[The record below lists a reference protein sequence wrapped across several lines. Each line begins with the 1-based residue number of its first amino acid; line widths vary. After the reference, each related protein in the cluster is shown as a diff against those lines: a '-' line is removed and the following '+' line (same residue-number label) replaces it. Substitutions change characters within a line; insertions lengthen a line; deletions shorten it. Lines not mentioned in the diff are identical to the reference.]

1 MSAHVGVPAAI
12 VDFVE
17 DVRLELS
24 NSHPA
29 DLAQTIESLSQRL
42 ESQVACNAACADA
55 LLTYVE
61 THLGRTRSGVTNTRQ
76 HHHALAVVTLY
87 WSKDIVE
94 YYRFTDVGRPTA
106 TALQKVAALYTGWP
120 HAVHRINAARLYRHV
135 QHIIGAKKNSVR
147 IGDHAGP
154 IEQQQDSYRSQ
165 LIKRADLELVL
176 SWAKEDK
183 ILVESREI
191 LDTNQEVSPEVQEY
205 ILRWTTLEELPSNLQ
220 HAAEPSICSHDQC
233 HSLKLDDHGLLVSSQ
248 VGSSGPK
255 RSASDRRHHPRKK
268 HYANQAQDD
277 DGLPS
282 AVTIA
287 RSEPSSDTGETA
299 ADTRIRPSDTAHDAR
314 QSYRAPHTRPTP
326 PSTRPCPVYSEV
338 ESVDHRGAAL
348 SSQSQ
353 GTGRH
358 ASAPLPDQDEC
369 VQRDTRLDAQYVE
382 DSDVDQ
388 SFPSRA
394 SSLALSLGSRRQTQ
408 GSRNTVSAR
417 PKFSGKRPGLR
428 PMVPCASASAFTSN
442 LLMSRGQSPASS
454 SAGSVHS
461 SQNSNSTPST
471 PISNTPSDMV
481 LEVHIAG
488 VDTTSTHHP
497 PQRVH
502 ESPSEHAA
510 ETWSTLLP
518 TVTERWL
525 LDSLVQDS
533 ITPNQSGDDAMH
545 PFLDESSIGVPDMT
559 EQYARASNI
568 DGFGKSPIPTFNNF
582 EDSEARLFSPEPSPD
597 LLGGQRDTPSRKR
610 ELVLARSRI
619 AEMARSH
626 CKKLGAWA
634 ARIELANIRDG
645 LSSRHVE
652 DEGIDVDRVSY
663 ESLQNCASSSEIVAR
678 PTIITG
684 PFASPLNHSQEWR
697 TNVRDFTGAQIQGS
711 GDTWLRSLRGTQL
724 CIIVAEPQA
733 AGPESAAFTPTGHSL
748 AIFLDPGDILWM
760 PRHIPYAAITLDP
773 GTMQA
778 GKIWNAASPTS
789 LAEQSLG
796 MLDAAEVLDIV
807 QVILHTPSQLS

>member
-1 MSAHVGVPAAI
+1 MPAHVGVPAAI

-17 DVRLELS
+17 DVRLEFS

-42 ESQVACNAACADA
+42 QSQVACNVACADA

-76 HHHALAVVTLY
+76 HHHALAVVILY

-94 YYRFTDVGRPTA
+94 YYRFMDVGRPTA
-106 TALQKVAALYTGWP
+106 TVLQKVAALYTEWP

-154 IEQQQDSYRSQ
+154 TEQHQASYRSQ
-165 LIKRADLELVL
+165 LIKKADLDLVL
-176 SWAKEDK
+176 SWTKEDK
-183 ILVESREI
+183 ILIESREI
-191 LDTNQEVSPEVQEY
+191 PDTNQEVSPEVQEY
-205 ILRWTTLEELPSNLQ
+205 ILRWTTLEELPSNLR

-233 HSLKLDDHGLLVSSQ
+233 HSLKLDDYGLLVSSQ
-248 VGSSGPK
+248 VGSSGLK
-255 RSASDRRHHPRKK
+255 RSASDRRHHHRKR
-268 HYANQAQDD
+268 HYANQAQDFD
-277 DGLPS
+277 VLPL
-282 AVTIA
+282 ALTIA

-299 ADTRIRPSDTAHDAR
+299 ADTTILPSDTPHDAR
-314 QSYRAPHTRPTP
+314 QSHRAPHAKLTR
-326 PSTRPCPVYSEV
+326 PSTRSSPVYSEV

-348 SSQSQ
+348 SSHLP
-353 GTGRH
+353 GTCRN

-369 VQRDTRLDAQYVE
+369 VQQDTRLDAQYVE
-382 DSDVDQ
+382 DSDVDP
-388 SFPSRA
+388 SFPNRA
-394 SSLALSLGSRRQTQ
+394 SSLALSLGSRRQTR

-428 PMVPCASASAFTSN
+428 PMVPCASAPAFTSD
-442 LLMSRGQSPASS
+442 LFMSRGHSPAPSS
-454 SAGSVHS
+454 VGSVHS
-461 SQNSNSTPST
+461 SQNSNSTAST
-471 PISNTPSDMV
+471 PISDTPSDIV
-481 LEVHIAG
+481 LGLHNVE
-488 VDTTSTHHP
+488 VDTTSTRHP

-510 ETWSTLLP
+510 KTWSTLLP

-525 LDSLVQDS
+525 LDPLVQDS
-533 ITPNQSGDDAMH
+533 ITPKQSGDDAMH
-545 PFLDESSIGVPDMT
+545 PFLDESSIEVPEMM
-559 EQYARASNI
+559 EQYAHASEI
-568 DGFGKSPIPTFNNF
+568 GGFGNSPIPSFNNF

-597 LLGGQRDTPSRKR
+597 LVGRQRHNPSRKR

-626 CKKLGAWA
+626 CKKLDAWA

-645 LSSRHVE
+645 LSSRCVE
-652 DEGIDVDRVSY
+652 DDGIDVDRVSY
-663 ESLQNCASSSEIVAR
+663 ESLKQYASSSEVVER

-684 PFASPLNHSQEWR
+684 PFAVPLHHSQEWR

-711 GDTWLRSLRGTQL
+711 GDTWLRSLHGTQL

>member
-1 MSAHVGVPAAI
+1 
-12 VDFVE
+12 
-17 DVRLELS
+17 
-24 NSHPA
+24 
-29 DLAQTIESLSQRL
+29 
-42 ESQVACNAACADA
+42 
-55 LLTYVE
+55 
-61 THLGRTRSGVTNTRQ
+61 RTRSGVTNTRQ

-94 YYRFTDVGRPTA
+94 YYRFMDVGRPTA

-154 IEQQQDSYRSQ
+154 TEQHQDSYRSQ
-165 LIKRADLELVL
+165 LIKKADLELVL

-248 VGSSGPK
+248 VGGSGPK

-277 DGLPS
+277 DVLPS
-282 AVTIA
+282 AVTVA

-299 ADTRIRPSDTAHDAR
+299 ADTRIRPNDTAHGAR

-326 PSTRPCPVYSEV
+326 PSTRPSPVHSEV

-348 SSQSQ
+348 SSQSH

-408 GSRNTVSAR
+408 GSRNSVSAR

-428 PMVPCASASAFTSN
+428 PMVPCASAPAFTSD
-442 LLMSRGQSPASS
+442 LFISRGQSPASS
-454 SAGSVHS
+454 SAGSVYS
-461 SQNSNSTPST
+461 NRNSNSQASTLISDTPFDAV
-471 PISNTPSDMV
+471 PG
-481 LEVHIAG
+481 VHNVVI
-488 VDTTSTHHP
+488 DTTSSHHP

-502 ESPSEHAA
+502 ESPSEHVP
-510 ETWSTLLP
+510 STLLP

-525 LDSLVQDS
+525 LDPLVQDS
-533 ITPNQSGDDAMH
+533 IIPDQSGDDAMH
-545 PFLDESSIGVPDMT
+545 PFLDESFIDDPDMT
-559 EQYARASNI
+559 EG
-568 DGFGKSPIPTFNNF
+568 GFGNSPIPSFNNF

-597 LLGGQRDTPSRKR
+597 LLGHQRDNPSRKR

-626 CKKLGAWA
+626 CKKLDAWA

-663 ESLQNCASSSEIVAR
+663 ESLKKYAFSSELVER

-684 PFASPLNHSQEWR
+684 PFAVPLHHSQEWR

-711 GDTWLRSLRGTQL
+711 GDTWLRSLHGTQL

-733 AGPESAAFTPTGHSL
+733 AGPESTAFTPTGHRL

-778 GKIWNAASPTS
+778 GKIWNAASPAS